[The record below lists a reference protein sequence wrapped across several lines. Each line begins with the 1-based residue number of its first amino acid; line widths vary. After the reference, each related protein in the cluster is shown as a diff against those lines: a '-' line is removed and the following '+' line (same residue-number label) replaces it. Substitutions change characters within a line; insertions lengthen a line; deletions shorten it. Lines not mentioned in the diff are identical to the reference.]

1 LGGEDVKYC
10 SKCKK
15 VYPDGIDFECT
26 REKTYSW
33 DKPVVMIELDCE
45 PVCKCGSTESLTY
58 HPEYKFTTSKGSIP
72 SYCTCAECDR
82 KLQARI
88 DREESMKYLILD
100 SYQDE
105 NKFCDSKEEVEEFL
119 KYYVEDSDRDSGPLE
134 DVLIL
139 KLEPLTENLKE
150 SDFKPQREYTEGGF
164 LNKQEPNTHIVIWD
178 GEIFR
183 VDDVMVPEIE
193 YDGDRSINW

>member
-1 LGGEDVKYC
+1 VRYC

-15 VYPDGIDFECT
+15 VYPESIDCECIKVKKYEW
-26 REKTYSW
+26 EK
-33 DKPVVMIELDCE
+33 PNEMIELDCE
-45 PVCKCGSTESLTY
+45 AQCKCGSTEELTY
-58 HPEYKFTTSKGSIP
+58 HPEYKFYSSEGSIP
-72 SYCTCAECDR
+72 AYCTCAECDR

-100 SYQDE
+100 NYKNE
-105 NKFCDSKEEVEEFL
+105 NKFCNDKEEVEEFL
-119 KYYVEDSDRDSGPLE
+119 KYYIEDSDRDSGPID

-150 SDFKPQREYTEGGF
+150 SDFKPQREYIDGTHY
-164 LNKQEPNTHIVIWD
+164 NKQEPNTHIVIWD
-178 GEIFR
+178 GETFR
-183 VDDVMVPEIE
+183 VEDAMVPSLE

>member
-1 LGGEDVKYC
+1 MEYC

-15 VYPDGIDFECT
+15 VYPDGIDCECT
-26 REKTYSW
+26 KEKQYSW
-33 DKPVVMIELDCE
+33 DRPAKMVELDCE
-45 PVCKCGSTESLTY
+45 AKCKKCGSAVELTY
-58 HPEYKFTTSKGSIP
+58 SPEYKYIYSNHVEP
-72 SYCTCAECDR
+72 PCCTCAECDR

-100 SYQDE
+100 GCQDE
-105 NKFCDSKEEVEEFL
+105 NKFCDDKEEVEEFL
-119 KYYVEDSDRDSGPLE
+119 KYYVEDSDMDSGPID

-150 SDFKPQREYTEGGF
+150 SDFKPQREYVEGEF
-164 LNKQEPNTHIVIWD
+164 LNKQEPNTHIVMWD
-178 GEIFR
+178 GEIYR
-183 VDDVMVPEIE
+183 VEDVIIPEIE